1 MEKKGMLPLFWPV
14 LGTLNVLAM
23 SYPVV
28 LFRRAVSTDAQLL
41 ATLLLIGCL
50 FLVIVIDATS
60 LLLASEFDELK
71 RGTKHTRRAWI
82 TTRK

>member
-1 MEKKGMLPLFWPV
+1 MENKGMLPVFWPV
-14 LGTLNVLAM
+14 LATVNVLVM

-50 FLVIVIDATS
+50 FLVIVIDAVS
-60 LLLASEFDELK
+60 LLMASELNELK
-71 RGTKHTRRAWI
+71 QGTKHTQRAWI